1 MWDEY
6 ELTPHA
12 ASELRND
19 AYDDLPSLKKLIA
32 GIKDEIR
39 RLGDVYA
46 FVSSSIFAPV
56 ITSFA

>member
-12 ASELRND
+12 AAELRND

-32 GIKDEIR
+32 GIKD
-39 RLGDVYA
+39 
-46 FVSSSIFAPV
+46 
-56 ITSFA
+56 